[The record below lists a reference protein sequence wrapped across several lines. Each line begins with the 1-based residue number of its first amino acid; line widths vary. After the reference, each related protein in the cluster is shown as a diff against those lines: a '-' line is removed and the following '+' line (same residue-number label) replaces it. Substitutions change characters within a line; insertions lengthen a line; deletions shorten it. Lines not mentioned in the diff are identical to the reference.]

1 MVQLV
6 RASVGMGMGLAAGL
20 VALPVAAQSMALP
33 AADPVGISRSGAQVA
48 YGYSLEAA
56 ATNPALLA
64 SLKEKGGFYLAMGL
78 EMSST
83 QQSLESEQ
91 TSVRKTYFSYDRN
104 RTLGAFGLAARLSP
118 SLTLG
123 LKVDEPYLRHGRLLD
138 KVPSRYLGDGI
149 DLSAR
154 RLEGQA
160 AWAISPNLSL
170 GLGLGVARLSYDS
183 SNVMRL
189 NIPNDPS
196 SPVSGANAVNGLVEQ
211 RVGQSGDKVV
221 PSYSLGLRWAIN
233 PRWTLGFAHQSG
245 LKGDLAMK
253 AEYRAAALGYYD
265 NDGLSTAPLG
275 AAARAAALLAGSTP
289 TAGSATLELPSQTT
303 FGVRHR
309 ITPMMTWEADLKWT
323 SASLRVPSFATVVTP
338 SGTVSAPAEL
348 PRGKS
353 HLALGLSAE
362 VELGKFWTLRAGL
375 ALDQRSVEE
384 ASTEPLLGGT
394 RTAGFSIGVGYKVWG
409 GELSLGYQ
417 YRQSEDQDSRR
428 LTGDWSARG
437 FDPTPVNRV
446 RLEGM
451 GHLMALG
458 FKKTF

>member
-6 RASVGMGMGLAAGL
+6 RGSVGMGLVMGLA
-20 VALPVAAQSMALP
+20 ALPVAAQSMALP
-33 AADPVGISRSGAQVA
+33 AADPVGIARSGAQVA

-91 TSVRKTYFSYDRN
+91 TAVRKTYFSFDRN

-118 SLTLG
+118 TLTLG
-123 LKVDEPYLRHGRLLD
+123 LKLDEPYLRHGRLLD
-138 KVPSRYLGDGI
+138 NAPSRYLGDGI

-154 RLEGQA
+154 RLEGQS
-160 AWAISPNLSL
+160 AWTLSPNLSV

-183 SNVMRL
+183 SSVMRL
-189 NIPNDPS
+189 SVPNDPT

-253 AEYRAAALGYYD
+253 AEFRDAPLRFYD

-275 AAARAAALLAGSTP
+275 AGARATVLLAGSNP
-289 TAGSATLELPSQTT
+289 SAGSSTLELPSQTT
-303 FGVRHR
+303 IGVRHR

-323 SASLRVPSFATVVTP
+323 SANLRVPAFATVETP

-353 HLALGLSAE
+353 HLGLHLSAE
-362 VELGKFWTLRAGL
+362 VELGKFWTLRGGL

-384 ASTEPLLGGT
+384 ASAEPLLGGS
-394 RTAGFSIGVGYKVWG
+394 RTAAFSFGAGYKVWG

-417 YRQSEDQDSRR
+417 YRQSEDQDTRR

-446 RLEGM
+446 RMEGM

>member
-6 RASVGMGMGLAAGL
+6 RGSVGMGLAVGLA
-20 VALPVAAQSMALP
+20 ALPVAAQSMALP

-56 ATNPALLA
+56 ALNPALLA
-64 SLKEKGGFYLAMGL
+64 SLKEKGGFYLAAGL

-91 TSVRKTYFSYDRN
+91 TSVRSSYFSYDRN

-118 SLTLG
+118 KLTLG

-138 KVPSRYLGDGI
+138 KTPSRYLGDGI

-154 RLEGQA
+154 RLEGQS
-160 AWAISPNLSL
+160 AWAFSPNLSV

-183 SNVMRL
+183 SSVMRL
-189 NIPNDPS
+189 NVPNDPT
-196 SPVSGANAVNGLVEQ
+196 SPVSGANAINGLVEQ

-245 LKGDLAMK
+245 LKGDLDLK
-253 AEYRAAALGYYD
+253 AEFQANPLGYYA

-275 AAARAAALLAGSTP
+275 AIARATVLLAGSRPTP
-289 TAGSATLELPSQTT
+289 GAATLELPSQTT

-309 ITPMMTWEADLKWT
+309 LTPMVTWEADLKWT
-323 SASLRVPSFATVVTP
+323 SAGLRVPGFATVATP
-338 SGTVSAPAEL
+338 SGNASAPAEL

-353 HLALGLSAE
+353 HLGLGLSAE
-362 VELGKFWTLRAGL
+362 VELGKFWTLRGGL

-384 ASTEPLLGGT
+384 ANTEPLLGGS
-394 RTAGFSIGVGYKVWG
+394 RTAAFSIGAGYKVWG

-417 YRQSEDQDSRR
+417 YRQSEDQDTSS
-428 LTGDWSARG
+428 LNGVWSWSG
-437 FDPTPVNRV
+437 FRSVGTRV
-446 RLEGM
+446 RMEGM

>member
-6 RASVGMGMGLAAGL
+6 RGSVGMGLAVGLA
-20 VALPVAAQSMALP
+20 ALPVAAQSMALP

-56 ATNPALLA
+56 ALNPALLA
-64 SLKEKGGFYLAMGL
+64 SLKEKGGFYLAAGL

-123 LKVDEPYLRHGRLLD
+123 LKLDEPYLRHGRLLD
-138 KVPSRYLGDGI
+138 KAPSRYLGDGI

-154 RLEGQA
+154 RLEGQS
-160 AWAISPNLSL
+160 AWAFSPNLSV

-189 NIPNDPS
+189 NVPNDPS
-196 SPVSGANAVNGLVEQ
+196 LPVSGANAVNGLVEQ

-221 PSYSLGLRWAIN
+221 PSYSLGVRWAIN
-233 PRWTLGFAHQSG
+233 PRWTLGFTHQSG
-245 LKGDLAMK
+245 LKGDLDLK
-253 AEYRAAALGYYD
+253 AEYRAVPLGYYA

-275 AAARAAALLAGSTP
+275 AAARATILLAGSTP

-323 SASLRVPSFATVVTP
+323 SAGLRVPGFATVATP

-353 HLALGLSAE
+353 HLGLGLSAE
-362 VELGKFWTLRAGL
+362 VELGKFWTLRGGL

-384 ASTEPLLGGT
+384 ASAEPLLGGT
-394 RTAGFSIGVGYKVWG
+394 RTAAFSFGAGYKVWG
-409 GELSLGYQ
+409 GEISLGYQ
-417 YRQSEDQDSRR
+417 YRQSEDQDTRR

-446 RLEGM
+446 RMEGM

>member
-1 MVQLV
+1 M
-6 RASVGMGMGLAAGL
+6 A
-20 VALPVAAQSMALP
+20 ALPVAAQSMALP

-56 ATNPALLA
+56 AMNPALLA
-64 SLKEKGGFYLAMGL
+64 SLKEKGGFYLAAGL

-91 TSVRKTYFSYDRN
+91 TSVRNSYFSYDRN

-118 SLTLG
+118 KLTLG
-123 LKVDEPYLRHGRLLD
+123 LKLDEPYLRHGRLLD
-138 KVPSRYLGDGI
+138 KAPSRYLGDGI

-154 RLEGQA
+154 RLEGQS
-160 AWAISPNLSL
+160 AWAFSPNLSV

-189 NIPNDPS
+189 NVPNDPS
-196 SPVSGANAVNGLVEQ
+196 LPVSGANAVNGLVEQ

-221 PSYSLGLRWAIN
+221 PSYSLGVRWAIN

-245 LKGDLAMK
+245 LKGDLDLK
-253 AEYRAAALGYYD
+253 AEYRAVPLGYYA

-275 AAARAAALLAGSTP
+275 AAARATILLAGSTP

-309 ITPMMTWEADLKWT
+309 LTPMMTWEADLKWT
-323 SASLRVPSFATVVTP
+323 SAGLRVPGFATVATP

-353 HLALGLSAE
+353 HLGLGLSAE
-362 VELGKFWTLRAGL
+362 VELGKFWTLRGGL

-384 ASTEPLLGGT
+384 ASAEPLLGGS
-394 RTAGFSIGVGYKVWG
+394 RTAAFSFGAGYKVWG
-409 GELSLGYQ
+409 GEISLGYQ
-417 YRQSEDQDSRR
+417 YRQSEDQDTRR

-446 RLEGM
+446 RMEGM

>member
-6 RASVGMGMGLAAGL
+6 RGSVGMGLAVGLA
-20 VALPVAAQSMALP
+20 ALPVAAQSMALP

-56 ATNPALLA
+56 AMNPALLA
-64 SLKEKGGFYLAMGL
+64 SLKEKGGFYLAAGL

-91 TSVRKTYFSYDRN
+91 TSVRNSYFSYDRN
-104 RTLGAFGLAARLSP
+104 RTLGALGLAARLSP
-118 SLTLG
+118 KLTLG
-123 LKVDEPYLRHGRLLD
+123 LKLDEPYLRHGRLLD
-138 KVPSRYLGDGI
+138 KAPSRYLGDGI

-154 RLEGQA
+154 RLEGQS
-160 AWAISPNLSL
+160 AWAFSPNLSV

-189 NIPNDPS
+189 NVPNDPS
-196 SPVSGANAVNGLVEQ
+196 LPASGANAVNGLVEQ

-221 PSYSLGLRWAIN
+221 PSYSLGVRWAIN
-233 PRWTLGFAHQSG
+233 PRWTLGFTHQSG
-245 LKGDLAMK
+245 LKGDLDLK
-253 AEYRAAALGYYD
+253 AEYRAVPLGYYA

-275 AAARAAALLAGSTP
+275 AAARATILLAGSTP

-309 ITPMMTWEADLKWT
+309 LTPMMTWEADLKWT
-323 SASLRVPSFATVVTP
+323 SAGLRVPGFATVATP

-353 HLALGLSAE
+353 HLGLGLSAE
-362 VELGKFWTLRAGL
+362 VELGKFWTLRGGL

-384 ASTEPLLGGT
+384 ASAEPLLGGT
-394 RTAGFSIGVGYKVWG
+394 RTAAFSFGAGYKVWG
-409 GELSLGYQ
+409 GEISLGYQ
-417 YRQSEDQDSRR
+417 YRQSEDQDTRR

-446 RLEGM
+446 RMEGM

>member
-6 RASVGMGMGLAAGL
+6 RGSVGMGLAVGLA
-20 VALPVAAQSMALP
+20 ALPVAAQSMALP

-56 ATNPALLA
+56 AMNPALLA
-64 SLKEKGGFYLAMGL
+64 SLKEKGGFYLAAGL

-91 TSVRKTYFSYDRN
+91 TSVRNSYFSYDRN

-118 SLTLG
+118 KLTLG
-123 LKVDEPYLRHGRLLD
+123 LKLDEPYLRHGRLLD
-138 KVPSRYLGDGI
+138 KAPSRYLGDGI

-154 RLEGQA
+154 RLEGQS
-160 AWAISPNLSL
+160 AWAFSPNLSV

-189 NIPNDPS
+189 NVPNDPS
-196 SPVSGANAVNGLVEQ
+196 LPVSGANAVNGLVEQ

-221 PSYSLGLRWAIN
+221 PSYSLGVRWAIN
-233 PRWTLGFAHQSG
+233 PRWTLGFTHQSG
-245 LKGDLAMK
+245 LKGDLDLK
-253 AEYRAAALGYYD
+253 AEYRAVPLGYYA

-275 AAARAAALLAGSTP
+275 AAARATTLLAGSTP

-323 SASLRVPSFATVVTP
+323 SAGLRVPGFATVATP

-353 HLALGLSAE
+353 HLGLGLSAE
-362 VELGKFWTLRAGL
+362 VELGKFWTLRGGL

-384 ASTEPLLGGT
+384 ASAEPLLGGT
-394 RTAGFSIGVGYKVWG
+394 RTAAFSFGAGYKVWG
-409 GELSLGYQ
+409 GEISLGYQ
-417 YRQSEDQDSRR
+417 YRQSEDQDTRR

-446 RLEGM
+446 RMEGM